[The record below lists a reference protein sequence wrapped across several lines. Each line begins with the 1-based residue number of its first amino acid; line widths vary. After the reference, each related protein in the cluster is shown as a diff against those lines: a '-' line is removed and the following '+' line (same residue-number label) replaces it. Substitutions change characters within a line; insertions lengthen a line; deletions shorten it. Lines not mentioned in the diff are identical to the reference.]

1 MPYSVSG
8 DVGSAPQLPPA
19 PLFPSPFSMP
29 HGCHTPRKLKLR
41 GSFLRND
48 REKLTTSL
56 TKTSQEGALPVES
69 WEKANLDSASG
80 DPDAGSSLA
89 PQQPRDPEP
98 VNTSKRVPALWL
110 TGMSAPRGQGFRPVP
125 TEFPELTAATDLSY
139 CVNVYGVDS
148 IHCSQDQTIVYLM
161 LSLKEKVLEKYIAKW
176 ACALENMA

>member
-1 MPYSVSG
+1 MLPSPGRGKKKNPEEKPGPEDRERTQEAAVPIG
-8 DVGSAPQLPPA
+8 VLCECLILLVGMLGPHPGSHLPL
-19 PLFPSPFSMP
+19 LFPSPFSMP

-56 TKTSQEGALPVES
+56 TKTRQEGALPVES

-89 PQQPRDPEP
+89 PQQLRDTEP
-98 VNTSKRVPALWL
+98 VNTSKRVPALRL

-125 TEFPELTAATDLSY
+125 
-139 CVNVYGVDS
+139 
-148 IHCSQDQTIVYLM
+148 H
-161 LSLKEKVLEKYIAKW
+161 
-176 ACALENMA
+176 